1 MGAWYG
7 YYGIGGQPNTRV
19 WGTARRRVLVTS
31 LITLN
36 GGTMS
41 VLKVKVMRLDRN
53 GIMRNYT
60 MELKDTKNNNL
71 EIEKLANMAESC
83 YIDSKSK

>member
-1 MGAWYG
+1 M
-7 YYGIGGQPNTRV
+7 

>member
-1 MGAWYG
+1 MCKEKK
-7 YYGIGGQPNTRV
+7 
-19 WGTARRRVLVTS
+19 TS
-31 LITLN
+31 AAGRQKINN

-53 GIMRNYT
+53 GIMRTYT
-60 MELKDTKNNNL
+60 MKLRDTKNSNL

>member
-1 MGAWYG
+1 
-7 YYGIGGQPNTRV
+7 
-19 WGTARRRVLVTS
+19 
-31 LITLN
+31 
-36 GGTMS
+36 MS